1 MDNLASEYGWTKDY
15 ILDYM
20 CPSEVNSLIEIIK
33 NRKRQDSL
41 LELAITHNPYAK
53 DPNIL
58 FRELKQ
64 GTEEMD
70 SSDSKDSVGLD
81 SLKRKLKGKSKFI
94 KVKK

>member
-20 CPSEVNSLIEIIK
+20 YPSEVQSLVGIIQ
-33 NRKRQDSL
+33 NRKRQNAL
-41 LELAITHNPYAK
+41 LKLAITHNPYAK

-64 GTEEMD
+64 GAEEVNT
-70 SSDSKDSVGLD
+70 SDSKDDHALS
-81 SLKRKLKGKSKFI
+81 SLKRKLSEKSKFI